1 MISCDHL
8 YVFANASTNLYV
20 CVESGFFFLQ
30 MLITRAL
37 MVLLDELS
45 FMGSRARI
53 DKCDM
58 LNLVTAGTCE
68 MLRSVF

>member
-1 MISCDHL
+1 M
-8 YVFANASTNLYV
+8 YVWKV
-20 CVESGFFFLQ
+20 VFFFLQ